1 MVVKRVWKRP
11 PNRSHWLSMLKAI
24 GTGASGAV
32 ALKSYLSRKRRQA
45 RRNTTGVV
53 KRVTRRRTV
62 RPRRLPNPR
71 AAMLNKRPKRVMND
85 WGSTNHTKGGPNM
98 NVVMYRALKSQL
110 DKTIFYYRGINT
122 FGTSSGG
129 FYKMNFGPAAEIQTG
144 TWTSI
149 GVQQSLLPYYVL
161 SLNGGPQ
168 TDNFTP
174 RSMQRLSTYTAASV
188 GNYEDAG
195 LAFMQNSMLTT
206 AGGTL
211 GASYLLETSASQGS
225 TVASNG
231 LGQKAL
237 LLWQQVKLNLY
248 GSKTRPIRYHI
259 RIVQFKDK
267 ETYDPFLLT
276 TDPANIAQ
284 INAEAQQFYQEEL
297 KQLTYNPID
306 KVNVYNSK
314 RAYRVIH
321 SEVITIDPPKTID
334 QDQVPNVHTWKYFVR
349 PGSLCDFS
357 KVASNSVDPAKPVVD
372 DVNYRNAIRS
382 DIARVNN
389 PYPHN
394 HTVMII
400 TATDFGGSEARSVFT
415 SDLHGSFDAYVRS
428 CWTGNRYA

>member
-1 MVVKRVWKRP
+1 MGVKRVWKRP

-24 GTGASGAV
+24 GAGASGAV
-32 ALKSYLSRKRRQA
+32 ALKGYLSRKRRQA

-53 KRVTRRRTV
+53 KRVARRRTV

-85 WGSTNHTKGGPNM
+85 WGSTNHSKGGPSM
-98 NVVMYRALKSQL
+98 NVVLYKALKSQL

-129 FYKMNFGPAAEIQTG
+129 FYKLNFGPAAELQTG
-144 TWTSI
+144 SW
-149 GVQQSLLPYYVL
+149 GGLNANQSLLPYFVL

-168 TDNFTP
+168 ADNSTP
-174 RSMQRLSTYTAASV
+174 ISMKRLTTFTAASA
-188 GNYEDAG
+188 GQYEDAG
-195 LAFMQNSMLTT
+195 LAFIQNSMLTT

-211 GASYLLETSASQGS
+211 GATYLMETGASQSSAVSGN
-225 TVASNG
+225 A

-248 GSKTRPIRYHI
+248 GSKLRPIKYHI
-259 RIVQFKDK
+259 RIVQFTDK
-267 ETYDPFLLT
+267 ETMDPFLLQN
-276 TDPANIAQ
+276 DPAVIQ
-284 INAEAQQFYQEEL
+284 QVNAEAQQFYQQEL

-314 RAYRVIH
+314 RPYRVIH
-321 SEVITIDPPKTID
+321 SETITIDPPKTID

-349 PGSLCDFS
+349 PGALCDFA
-357 KVASNSVDPAKPVVD
+357 KVASNATDPAKPVVD

-382 DIARVNN
+382 DITRTNN
-389 PYPHN
+389 PYPNN

-400 TATDFGGSEARSVFT
+400 TATDFGGSELRSSFT
-415 SDLHGSFDAYVRS
+415 SDLHGSFDAYVRT
-428 CWTGNRYA
+428 CWTGTRYQ